1 MIVVFGSINVDLVM
15 TVARLPRPGETVLT
29 QGYRAVAGGKGAN
42 QALAAARAGGR
53 VRMVGCVGRDGFAAP
68 ALGNLRAAGVDLS
81 GVVEVD
87 LPTGCAVVCVDGE
100 GENQIVVA
108 AGANLKA
115 AARQVP
121 ESVLGPDTTLLVQL
135 EVDEA
140 ENRLVIARARDAGA
154 RIVLNAA
161 PARRQPGAV
170 LAALDVLVVN
180 AVEAAM
186 LAEHASPGAIDGQAA
201 ARVLATAYGV
211 VVIVTLGGE
220 GAVAFAPDGAWS
232 VPALTVAAVDTTGAG
247 DAFTGVL
254 AAALDGG
261 AALTDALRRASVAA
275 GLSCLAAGAQP
286 ALPGAAEIERRLA
299 EIAPPRPLS

>member
-1 MIVVFGSINVDLVM
+1 LIVVFGSINIDLVM

-29 QGYRAVAGGKGAN
+29 QRYRAVAGGKGAN

-53 VRMVGCVGRDGFAAP
+53 VWMVGCVGRDGFAAP

-81 GVVEVD
+81 AVVEVD

-108 AGANLKA
+108 SGANLKT

-140 ENRLVIARARDAGA
+140 ENRLVIARARDAGT

-180 AVEAAM
+180 AVEAVM
-186 LAEHASPGAIDGQAA
+186 LAEHASPGAIDGRAA
-201 ARVLATAYGV
+201 ARALAAAYGM

-232 VPALTVAAVDTTGAG
+232 VPALTVAVTTR
-247 DAFTGVL
+247 TPR
-254 AAALDGG
+254 
-261 AALTDALRRASVAA
+261 LRRPS
-275 GLSCLAAGAQP
+275 
-286 ALPGAAEIERRLA
+286 
-299 EIAPPRPLS
+299 